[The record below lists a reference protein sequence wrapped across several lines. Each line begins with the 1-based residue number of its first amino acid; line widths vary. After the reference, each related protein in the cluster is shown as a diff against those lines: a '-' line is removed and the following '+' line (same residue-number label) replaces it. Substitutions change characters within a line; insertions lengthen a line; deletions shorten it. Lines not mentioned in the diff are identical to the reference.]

1 VRQLPG
7 RRHLSGLRRIIGI
20 AAALLAVVPVA
31 APASFPG
38 RDGVIAYAVGHSAQ
52 QGIWALDPNTGDQG
66 QLTSGPDE
74 APSFSA
80 SGNMLAF
87 QRRLASGTTIFIA
100 RADGANAKPLVT
112 GSEPDFS
119 PDGRQIVFV
128 RSGGLFLTGV
138 LPGSH
143 VRQLTK
149 RRGDRTP
156 RWSSAGAIV
165 FQRTTVSR
173 IRGRPPSTQQELD
186 VIPARGRVAEQVMTS
201 ELPTNMWP
209 DWSPDGRTL
218 AVDLCSAVY
227 LTPPRIPSLVF
238 HTGCLP
244 AVWAP
249 AGGKPI
255 LSGGYETAPPA
266 LSWGGFG
273 SSCPRYIPEGSDG
286 AYFRTE
292 PGRNPE
298 VEAKSP
304 PQFSWQPLISGA
316 LRVPTTPCVERPEPG
331 VLHTAVSPIS
341 SGAAPTFCHRVGR
354 RHRKKCE
361 R

>member
-1 VRQLPG
+1 VRQLPW
-7 RRHLSGLRRIIGI
+7 RRHLNGLRQIIGI
-20 AAALLAVVPVA
+20 AAAVLAIVPVA
-31 APASFPG
+31 ALASFPG

-52 QGIWALDPNTGDQG
+52 QGIWAVDPNTGDEG

-87 QRRLASGTTIFIA
+87 QRHLASGTTIFIA
-100 RADGANAKPLVT
+100 RADGSNAKRLVT

-128 RSGGLFLTGV
+128 RAGALFVSGV

-149 RRGDRTP
+149 GRGDRTP
-156 RWSSAGAIV
+156 RWSSTGAIV
-165 FQRTTVSR
+165 FQRTAVSR
-173 IRGRPPSTQQELD
+173 TRGRPPSTLQELD
-186 VIPARGRVAEQVMTS
+186 VIPARSRTVEQVMTS

-209 DWSPDGRTL
+209 DWSPDGRAL
-218 AVDLCSAVY
+218 AVDLCSDTY

-244 AVWAP
+244 AIWP
-249 AGGKPI
+249 PDGRKPI
-255 LSGGYETAPPA
+255 LPGGYETAPPA

-273 SSCPRYIPEGSDG
+273 SSCPRYIPEGADG
-286 AYFRTE
+286 TFFRTE
-292 PGRNPE
+292 PGGNPE
-298 VEAKSP
+298 VEPKSP
-304 PQFSWQPLISGA
+304 PQISWQPLTSA
-316 LRVPTTPCVERPEPG
+316 TLVVPTMPCAARPEPG
-331 VLHTAVSPIS
+331 VIHTGVSPIS

-354 RHRKKCE
+354 RRRRKCE